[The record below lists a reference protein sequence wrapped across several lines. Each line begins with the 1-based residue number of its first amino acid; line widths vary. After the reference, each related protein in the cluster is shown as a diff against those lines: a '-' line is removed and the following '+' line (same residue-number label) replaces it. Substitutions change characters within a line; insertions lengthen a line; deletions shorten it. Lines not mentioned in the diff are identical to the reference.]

1 MVVSINMYNTQF
13 KVKYNDI
20 KEELTYKLKSPE
32 YKETSDEEYAYTI
45 DDILDICDKLYRDEL
60 LSVFDAE
67 DIMDDKVD
75 NGLRYVYDIMM
86 KNEPFKEIIDEMTRL
101 YISDDVSLE
110 QQETMK
116 QIIIIS
122 LFSQQLFHIMHKCI
136 CQQFDTGEI
145 DEPLLVE
152 LKTHSVANIKNHL
165 A

>member
-1 MVVSINMYNTQF
+1 MYNTQF

-20 KEELTYKLKSPE
+20 KEELTHKLKSPE
-32 YKETSDEEYAYTI
+32 DKETSDEDYAYTI
-45 DDILDICDKLYRDEL
+45 DDIIDICDKLYRDEL

-75 NGLRYVYDIMM
+75 KGLRYVYDIMM
-86 KNEPFKEIIDEMTRL
+86 KNEKFKEIIDEITRL

-136 CQQFDTGEI
+136 CQQFNTGEI
-145 DEPLLVE
+145 DDPLLVE
-152 LKTHSVANIKNHL
+152 LKTKHCLDIHN
-165 A
+165 

>member
-1 MVVSINMYNTQF
+1 MYNTQF

-20 KEELTYKLKSPE
+20 KEELTHKLKLPE
-32 YKETSDEEYAYTI
+32 YKETSDEEYEYTI
-45 DDILDICDKLYRDEL
+45 EDILDICDKLYRDEL

-86 KNEPFKEIIDEMTRL
+86 KNEKFKEIIDEMTRL

-122 LFSQQLFHIMHKCI
+122 LFSQQLFHIIHKCI
-136 CQQFDTGEI
+136 CQQFDKGEI
-145 DEPLLVE
+145 DETLLVE
-152 LKTHSVANIKNHL
+152 LKTHSIANIKNKL

>member
-1 MVVSINMYNTQF
+1 MYNTQF

-20 KEELTYKLKSPE
+20 KEELTHKLKSSE
-32 YKETSDEEYAYTI
+32 YKETSDEEYAYTV

-86 KNEPFKEIIDEMTRL
+86 KNEKFKEIIDEMTRL

-122 LFSQQLFHIMHKCI
+122 LFSQQLFYIMHKCI
-136 CQQFDTGEI
+136 CQQFDKGEI
-145 DEPLLVE
+145 DETLLVE
-152 LKTHSVANIKNHL
+152 LKTHSVANIKNQL

>member
-1 MVVSINMYNTQF
+1 MYNTQF

-20 KEELTYKLKSPE
+20 KEELTHKLKLPE
-32 YKETSDEEYAYTI
+32 YKETSDEEYEYTI
-45 DDILDICDKLYRDEL
+45 EDILDICDKLYRDEL

-75 NGLRYVYDIMM
+75 NGLRYVCDIMM
-86 KNEPFKEIIDEMTRL
+86 KNEKFKEIIDEITRL

-136 CQQFDTGEI
+136 CQQLDAGKI
-145 DEPLLVE
+145 DEELLVE
-152 LKTHSVANIKNHL
+152 FKTHSVANIKNQM

>member
-1 MVVSINMYNTQF
+1 MYNTQF

-20 KEELTYKLKSPE
+20 KEELTHKLKLPE

-45 DDILDICDKLYRDEL
+45 DDIIDICDKLYRDEL

-86 KNEPFKEIIDEMTRL
+86 KNEKFKEIIDEMTRL

-122 LFSQQLFHIMHKCI
+122 LFSQQLFHIIHKCI
-136 CQQFDTGEI
+136 CQQFDKGEI
-145 DEPLLVE
+145 DETLLVE
-152 LKTHSVANIKNHL
+152 LKTHSIANIKNQL

>member
-1 MVVSINMYNTQF
+1 MYNTQF

-20 KEELTYKLKSPE
+20 KEELTHNLKSSE
-32 YKETSDEEYAYTI
+32 YKETSDEEYAYTVN
-45 DDILDICDKLYRDEL
+45 DILDICDKLYRDEL

-86 KNEPFKEIIDEMTRL
+86 KNEKFKEIIDEMTRL

-122 LFSQQLFHIMHKCI
+122 LFSQQLFYIMHKCI
-136 CQQFDTGEI
+136 CQQFDKGEI
-145 DEPLLVE
+145 DETLLVE
-152 LKTHSVANIKNHL
+152 LKTHSVANIKNQL